1 MFCYDFSNVLTDPV
15 TGVDTVLLTVLGFV
29 VAFAVTFRSSTAY
42 ERYSEGRRYW
52 SSLILTSRNLGR
64 HVWINMAERVDE
76 EDPLR
81 IKKDLLGKISAMN
94 LISAF
99 SIALMHRL
107 RFEPGVDYPD
117 VQHLVAPIAKTTLA
131 GQVDQSKLQP
141 SQLSTMKRLGQYL
154 GLSFAFSNPRK
165 TIKRSESN
173 LGNLPHEILVHI
185 SAYFEKAMA
194 SKQIYG
200 PNKFFWNDVRTM
212 AEILTGV
219 ERISTTPLPI
229 AYTICISQ
237 ITWMYIMALP
247 FQLARKLGWV
257 TIPATMLAAYIILG
271 LATIGAEI
279 EDPFGNDVNDLPLE
293 RYCAEIRGDL
303 DAIMSHTVDEYE
315 AYNESDGNRPLHPFS
330 DKTSMQWLDMDID
343 EVRELLKK
351 QAEGSHLKR
360 RNTGMFAEEV

>member
-1 MFCYDFSNVLTDPV
+1 
-15 TGVDTVLLTVLGFV
+15 
-29 VAFAVTFRSSTAY
+29 
-42 ERYSEGRRYW
+42 
-52 SSLILTSRNLGR
+52 
-64 HVWINMAERVDE
+64 MAEREDE

-81 IKKDLLGKISAMN
+81 VKKDLLGKISAMN
-94 LISAF
+94 LIAAF
-99 SIALMHRL
+99 SVALMHRL
-107 RFEPGVDYPD
+107 RFEPGVNYPD

-131 GQVDQSKLQP
+131 GQADQSKLQP
-141 SQLSTMKRLGQYL
+141 EELSTLKRLGQYL

-165 TIKRSESN
+165 MIKRSENN

-185 SAYFEKAMA
+185 SSYFEKAMA

-200 PNKFFWNDVRTM
+200 PNKFFWSDVRLM

-229 AYTICISQ
+229 AYTICIAQ
-237 ITWMYIMALP
+237 ITWLYILALP

-315 AYNESDGNRPLHPFS
+315 AYTDADCNRPLFPLS
-330 DKTSMQWLDMDID
+330 GKSTTEWLDLDMS
-343 EVRELLKK
+343 EVRKLLKK
-351 QAEGSHLKR
+351 QAEGSHLRR
-360 RNTGMFAEEV
+360 RNTGFLAEEV

>member
-1 MFCYDFSNVLTDPV
+1 
-15 TGVDTVLLTVLGFV
+15 
-29 VAFAVTFRSSTAY
+29 
-42 ERYSEGRRYW
+42 
-52 SSLILTSRNLGR
+52 
-64 HVWINMAERVDE
+64 MAEREDE

-94 LISAF
+94 LIAAF
-99 SIALMHRL
+99 SVALMHRL
-107 RFEPGVDYPD
+107 RFEPGVEYPD
-117 VQHLVAPIAKTTLA
+117 IQHLVAPIAKTTLA
-131 GQVDQSKLQP
+131 GQADQSKLQAHRP
-141 SQLSTMKRLGQYL
+141 SGLKRLGQYL

-200 PNKFFWNDVRTM
+200 PNKFFWSDVRM
-212 AEILTGV
+212 MSEILTGV

-237 ITWMYIMALP
+237 ITWIYIMALP
-247 FQLARKLGWV
+247 FQLVNRLGWV

-271 LATIGAEI
+271 LAMIGAEI

-315 AYNESDGNRPLHPFS
+315 AYNDVDTNRPLHPLS
-330 DKTSMQWLDMDID
+330 GKTTKEWLDLDIN
-343 EVRELLKK
+343 EVRQLLKK
-351 QAEGSHLKR
+351 QAEGQHLKR